1 MIFAPPK
8 ALDDEDIEYL
18 NDAAER
24 DKQRKDLI
32 KAQEDQDLDA
42 FKNARLSRTLH
53 SAETPATPVPAAP
66 SAPAPAP
73 KARDVDVKVKVKVK
87 AKRKITDASGKKRK
101 ALKRQDIGAN
111 ARGGEGPAAVGPV
124 RGEDRSTG
132 DAGGAAEPAQKAKE
146 GDSSKQ
152 QHQHQEKDDSN
163 PLSLLGSYDSDSGEE
178 D

>member
-87 AKRKITDASGKKRK
+87 VGNSCPSSPT
-101 ALKRQDIGAN
+101 AL
-111 ARGGEGPAAVGPV
+111 PAVQVP
-124 RGEDRSTG
+124 
-132 DAGGAAEPAQKAKE
+132 
-146 GDSSKQ
+146 
-152 QHQHQEKDDSN
+152 
-163 PLSLLGSYDSDSGEE
+163 PLTWPC
-178 D
+178 